1 MNLQVFNGEFGS
13 IRATKDERGEV
24 WFALVDV
31 CRALDIKNPRDA
43 KTRLTEKG
51 VVTTDTLTNGG
62 IQKITFINEP
72 NLYRLIFQSRKKE
85 AIKFQD
91 WVTEEVLPAI
101 RKTGMYATDE
111 VIEKTL
117 NNPDFLIE
125 ILSKF
130 KQVKQEKEK
139 LHAELQKNQ
148 PYITYAKQ
156 IEASN
161 TSIKIGQWAKI
172 ISNKGKV
179 KCGRQKLFEWLRN
192 NHYLT
197 KDNLPYQQYEE
208 KGYFE
213 VRHRIVLLKNGYKP
227 AFTTLITSKGQLALT
242 DKVINSF
249 KNENQTKSKQKTNN
263 NHLTNSTQTG

>member
-13 IRATKDERGEV
+13 IRALRDENNEP
-24 WFALVDV
+24 WFVAKDV
-31 CRALDIKNPRDA
+31 CKILGLKNITETLKRVDEADLTSVKLNSGKQLREMKLVNESGLYSIIFMSNKPEA
-43 KTRLTEKG
+43 K
-51 VVTTDTLTNGG
+51 
-62 IQKITFINEP
+62 
-72 NLYRLIFQSRKKE
+72 
-85 AIKFQD
+85 KFKR
-91 WVTEEVLPAI
+91 WVTAEVLPAI

-197 KDNLPYQQYEE
+197 QDNLPYQQYEE

-213 VRHRIVLLKNGYKP
+213 VRHRIVLLKNGYIP
-227 AFTTLITSKGQLALT
+227 TFTTLITSKGQLALT

-249 KNENQTKSKQKTNN
+249 KNGETFKENSNEKAI
-263 NHLTNSTQTG
+263 